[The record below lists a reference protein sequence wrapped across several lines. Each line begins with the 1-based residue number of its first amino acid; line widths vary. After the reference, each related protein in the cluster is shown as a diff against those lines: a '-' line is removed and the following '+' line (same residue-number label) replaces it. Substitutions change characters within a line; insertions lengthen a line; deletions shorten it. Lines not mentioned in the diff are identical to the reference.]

1 MTDEHETPL
10 SDEDPLAADPLTAR
24 RLAKVEALRALGEEP
39 YPQRFER
46 TATAADLAGE
56 YGDLDPGS
64 STGAIVSVAGRIVNI
79 RRLGKLSFCV
89 LQDVS
94 GQIQLF
100 VDRRTMGDDRFER
113 FGEDIDTGDWVGAT
127 GEVITTR
134 RGELSVRT
142 GEIRLL
148 SKALRPLPEKWH
160 GLQDK
165 ERRFRRRY
173 LDLLA
178 NEQAR
183 RVAKVR
189 IDTVAALR
197 DSFVRRGFVEVETPM
212 LQSEAGGALARPFVT
227 HHNALDIDMYLRIA
241 TELHLKRLVI
251 GGMERVFELG
261 RVFRNEGIDATHN
274 PEFTTLEAYQ
284 AFADYHDVMDLME
297 GVLGAVA
304 EAATGGAVIEYQGR
318 TLDFTPPYRRVRLLD
333 LVAEATGVEISFDRT
348 REELA
353 DVCRQHG
360 ISVHP
365 VWGKGK
371 LIVELYERLVEPNL
385 WEPTF
390 VIDFP
395 KETSP
400 LAREHRDDPN
410 LTERFELFAG
420 GMELCNAFSE
430 LIDPVDQ
437 RARFEA
443 QARAKAEGEEETH
456 PVDEDFLRAL
466 EYGMPP
472 TGGLG
477 IGVDRLVM
485 LLAGESTIREVV
497 LFPTMRPE

>member
-1 MTDEHETPL
+1 M
-10 SDEDPLAADPLTAR
+10 
-24 RLAKVEALRALGEEP
+24 
-39 YPQRFER
+39 
-46 TATAADLAGE
+46 
-56 YGDLDPGS
+56 
-64 STGAIVSVAGRIVNI
+64 VSVAGRVVNI

-89 LQDVS
+89 LQDVT
-94 GQIQLF
+94 GQVQLF

-113 FGEDIDTGDWVGAT
+113 FDEDIDAGDWVGAT

-160 GLQDK
+160 GLRDK
-165 ERRFRRRY
+165 ESRFRLRY
-173 LDLLA
+173 LDLLT

-183 RVAKVR
+183 RVAQVR

-197 DSFVRRGFVEVETPM
+197 SAFAEQGFVEVETPM

-261 RVFRNEGIDATHN
+261 RVFRNEGVDATHN

-297 GVLGAVA
+297 RVIASVA

-333 LVAEATGVEISFDRT
+333 LVAEAAGVEISFDHT

-485 LLAGESTIREVV
+485 LLADESTIREVV

>member
-1 MTDEHETPL
+1 MTDEHETPP
-10 SDEDPLAADPLTAR
+10 SDEDPLVAHPLTAR

-46 TATAADLAGE
+46 TVTAADLAGE
-56 YGDLDPGS
+56 YADLDPGS
-64 STGAIVSVAGRIVNI
+64 STGTTVSVAGRVVNI

-89 LQDVS
+89 LQDVT

-113 FGEDIDTGDWVGAT
+113 FDEDIDTGDWVGAT

-142 GEIRLL
+142 SEIRLL

-165 ERRFRRRY
+165 ERRFRQRY
-173 LDLLA
+173 LDLIA

-183 RVAKVR
+183 RVAQVR

-197 DSFVRRGFVEVETPM
+197 SAFVDQGFVEVETPM

-297 GVLGAVA
+297 GVIGSVA
-304 EAATGGAVIEYQGR
+304 EAASGGVVIEYQGR

-333 LVAEATGVEISFDRT
+333 LVADATGVEISFDRT

-353 DVCRQHG
+353 DVCRRHG

-390 VIDFP
+390 VIDHP

-485 LLAGESTIREVV
+485 LLADEPTIREVV

>member
-10 SDEDPLAADPLTAR
+10 SNEDSLAANPLTAR

-46 TATAADLAGE
+46 TATAADLAAE
-56 YGDLDPGS
+56 YGDVDSGS
-64 STGAIVSVAGRIVNI
+64 STGAIVSVAGRVVNI

-89 LQDVS
+89 LQDVT

-100 VDRRTMGDDRFER
+100 VDRRTMGDARFER
-113 FGEDIDTGDWVGAT
+113 FDEDIDTGDWVGAT

-142 GEIRLL
+142 SEIRLL

-165 ERRFRRRY
+165 ESRFRRRY
-173 LDLLA
+173 LDLLT
-178 NEQAR
+178 NERAR
-183 RVAKVR
+183 RVAQVR

-197 DSFVRRGFVEVETPM
+197 GAFVDQGFVEVETPM

-297 GVLGAVA
+297 GVLVSVA
-304 EAATGGAVIEYQGR
+304 EAAAGGVVIEYQGR
-318 TLDFTPPYRRVRLLD
+318 TLDFTPPYRRARLLD
-333 LVAEATGVEISFDRT
+333 LVAEATGAEISFDRT

-353 DVCRQHG
+353 DACRQEG

-437 RARFEA
+437 RARFES

-485 LLAGESTIREVV
+485 LLADEPTIREVV

>member
-1 MTDEHETPL
+1 MTDEHEVPL
-10 SDEDPLAADPLTAR
+10 SDEDPLAAHPLTAQ
-24 RLAKVEALRALGEEP
+24 RLAKVEAFRARGEEP

-46 TATAADLAGE
+46 TATTADLVENYGE
-56 YGDLDPGS
+56 LEPGS
-64 STGAIVSVAGRIVNI
+64 STGATVSVAGRVVNI

-94 GQIQLF
+94 GQVQLF
-100 VDRRTMGDDRFER
+100 VDRRSMGDAGFDRFD
-113 FGEDIDTGDWVGAT
+113 EDIDTGDWIGAA

-142 GEIRLL
+142 SEILLL

-165 ERRFRRRY
+165 ERRFRQRY
-173 LDLLA
+173 LDLLS
-178 NEQAR
+178 NER
-183 RVAKVR
+183 SRHVAQVR
-189 IDTVAALR
+189 IATVAALR
-197 DSFVRRGFVEVETPM
+197 AAFAERGFVEVETPM

-284 AFADYHDVMDLME
+284 AFADYRDVMDLME
-297 GVLGAVA
+297 GVIRSAAV
-304 EAATGGAVIEYQGR
+304 EATGGEIIEYQGR
-318 TLDFTPPYRRVRLLD
+318 TIDFTPPYRRVPLID
-333 LVAEATGVEISFDRT
+333 LVGEATGEAISFDRPL
-348 REELA
+348 EELA
-353 DVCRQHG
+353 DLCLRHG
-360 ISVHP
+360 ISPHP
-365 VWGKGK
+365 AWGKGK

-390 VIDFP
+390 VIDHP

-400 LAREHRDDPN
+400 LARVHRDDPN

-437 RARFEA
+437 RERFEA
-443 QARAKAEGEEETH
+443 QARAKAEGEEDTH

-485 LLAGESTIREVV
+485 LLADEPTIREVV

>member
-1 MTDEHETPL
+1 MSDPVETP
-10 SDEDPLAADPLTAR
+10 SDEQPLAAHPLTAQ
-24 RLAKVEALRALGEEP
+24 RLAKLDAVRARGDNP
-39 YPQRFER
+39 YPPAFQRS
-46 TATAADLAGE
+46 ATASELADEFGSLP
-56 YGDLDPGS
+56 PGS
-64 STGAIVSVAGRIVNI
+64 STGRDVSVAGRLVNI
-79 RRLGKLSFCV
+79 RRLGKLSFGV
-89 LQDVS
+89 LQDGTGRV
-94 GQIQLF
+94 QLF
-100 VDRRTMGDDRFER
+100 VDRSTMGDEGFARF
-113 FGEDIDTGDWVGAT
+113 DADVDTGDWVGAR

-142 GEIRLL
+142 DEIVLL

-165 ERRFRRRY
+165 ERRFRQRY
-173 LDLLA
+173 LDLIA
-178 NEQAR
+178 NEEAR
-183 RVAKVR
+183 RVAR
-189 IDTVAALR
+189 IRVDTVAALR
-197 DSFVRRGFVEVETPM
+197 RAFNDRGFVEVETPM
-212 LQSEAGGALARPFVT
+212 LQTEAGGALARPFVT

-251 GGMERVFELG
+251 GGMERVYELG

-297 GVLGAVA
+297 AVVPEVADRVLGGTV
-304 EAATGGAVIEYQGR
+304 VEYEGR
-318 TLDFTPPYRRVRLLD
+318 TVDLAGPYRRAPLLD
-333 LVAEATGVEISFDRT
+333 LVSEAAGTEISFDLDLETLRD
-348 REELA
+348 L
-353 DVCRQHG
+353 CRSHG
-360 ISVHP
+360 VSPHP

-371 LIVELYERLVEPNL
+371 LITELYEKLVEPNL

-400 LAREHRDDPN
+400 LARAHRSDPN

-430 LIDPVDQ
+430 LTDPIDQ
-437 RARFEA
+437 RERFEA

-485 LLAGESTIREVV
+485 LLAGQSTIREVV